1 LVLSVDH
8 TSQTD
13 RPTGANEGLQVLQRG
28 NFDEAREKIGRTVGN
43 SLERLRQLLVPDEST
58 GGPSPFI
65 TWPSNVILMLSV
77 AMNALN
83 IYPLGVILFSI
94 GACGWLYAAIIWR
107 DKVLIFIQ
115 TFFVVAT
122 WAGLLVHF
130 TGLLD

>member
-1 LVLSVDH
+1 MFRQGS
-8 TSQTD
+8 
-13 RPTGANEGLQVLQRG
+13 
-28 NFDEAREKIGRTVGN
+28 FDDAKERIGRSLGTT
-43 SLERLRQLLVPDEST
+43 LERLRRLVFPDET
-58 GGPSPFI
+58 AGGPSPFI

-94 GACGWLYAAIIWR
+94 GACGWLYAAIVWR
-107 DKVLIFIQ
+107 DRVLIFIQ

-122 WAGLLVHF
+122 WAGLLVHV